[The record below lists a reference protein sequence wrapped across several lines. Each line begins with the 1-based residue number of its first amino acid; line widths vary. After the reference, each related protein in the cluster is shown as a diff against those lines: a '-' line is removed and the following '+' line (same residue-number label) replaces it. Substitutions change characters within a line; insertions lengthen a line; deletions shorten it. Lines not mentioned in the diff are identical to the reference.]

1 MFRFLRSTTS
11 AMLNP
16 PHSSTTSRAAGCSR
30 RSKKGRKR
38 APGRSRSAARTS
50 LQPSISYRQIVSGRA
65 SCSGWTTPWPV
76 STCSLAAISYSRTA
90 PATPSS
96 ACRAAFS
103 AVRRRPCI
111 LRARS
116 SATPRFSCSRMST
129 SPRPVIT
136 RGVRHF
142 SGLIAKKPVDALLSP
157 AAASSAAPAR
167 VGIGRLDA
175 FCAKIHDDDAVRLET
190 VREQRRGYSAAS
202 GLALTLLDH
211 LHRALIRQRRN
222 RIVAERERGG
232 QAFDQLRLRRFLL
245 VALGRA
251 RVRDALDSGAVEKL
265 VVGLV
270 ADPLAEGTEI
280 GIGSRLERVIG
291 LRHLCGCLR
300 HVSLEGRVGALHAGG
315 EAYLLPRRGRLGARD
330 LREQHQ
336 SRQDT
341 NNSFHS
347 TSPFNEHF
355 NFDTAKVRQP
365 RPRSRGMVVSI
376 TRSGAKGI

>member
-1 MFRFLRSTTS
+1 MLRESHARCS
-11 AMLNP
+11 KQRRRLPVYHSP
-16 PHSSTTSRAAGCSR
+16 PQEQESILAPVGCS
-30 RSKKGRKR
+30 R

-50 LQPSISYRQIVSGRA
+50 LQPSISYRQIASARA
-65 SCSGWTTPWPV
+65 SCSGWAKPWRV

-96 ACRAAFS
+96 ACPAAFS
-103 AVRRRPCI
+103 AVHRRPCI

-116 SATPRFSCSRMST
+116 SATPRFSCSRMPT

-136 RGVRHF
+136 WGVLHF

-157 AAASSAAPAR
+157 AASSTAPAR

-300 HVSLEGRVGALHAGG
+300 HVPLEGRVGALHAGG
-315 EAYLLPRRGRLGARD
+315 EAYLLPRRRRLGAGG
-330 LREQHQ
+330 LREQH
-336 SRQDT
+336 
-341 NNSFHS
+341 
-347 TSPFNEHF
+347 
-355 NFDTAKVRQP
+355 
-365 RPRSRGMVVSI
+365 
-376 TRSGAKGI
+376 